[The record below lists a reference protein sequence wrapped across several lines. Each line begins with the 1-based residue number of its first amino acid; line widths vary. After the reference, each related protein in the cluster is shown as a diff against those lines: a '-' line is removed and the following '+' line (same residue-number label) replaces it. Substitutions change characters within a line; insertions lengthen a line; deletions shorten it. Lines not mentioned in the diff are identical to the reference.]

1 MIGRSL
7 LFRARR
13 AAKPAPTFACRA
25 LVILAAMFCIAAAA
39 DPAERLPDP
48 ALEARARAVFVQIR
62 CVVCQNESI
71 DDSEADIARDL
82 RQTIRRQIV
91 SGRSDAQVKD
101 FLVRRYGEFIL
112 LQPRFS
118 IENAALWLTP
128 VLIAL
133 VGGLAF
139 AARTRRAPAQN
150 DDLTE
155 EEEARLT
162 QLRDV

>member
-1 MIGRSL
+1 MM
-7 LFRARR
+7 ARR
-13 AAKPAPTFACRA
+13 
-25 LVILAAMFCIAAAA
+25 LLIVLAALFCVAAAA

-48 ALEARARAVFVQIR
+48 ALEARARAMFVQIR

-82 RQTIRRQIV
+82 RQTIRRQIA
-91 SGRSDAQVKD
+91 SGRSNAQVKD

-133 VGGLAF
+133 VGGVAF
-139 AARTRRAPAQN
+139 ATRARRTPAEN

-155 EEEARLT
+155 EEEARLAR
-162 QLRDV
+162 LRDV